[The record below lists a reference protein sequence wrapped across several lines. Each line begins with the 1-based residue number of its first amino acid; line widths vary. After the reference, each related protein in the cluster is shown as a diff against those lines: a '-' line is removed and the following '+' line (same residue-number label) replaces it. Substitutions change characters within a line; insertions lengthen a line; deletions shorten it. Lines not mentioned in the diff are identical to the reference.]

1 MIVRYE
7 IYHHGIGSGTTL
19 TDEDAKTKFEE
30 LKLVAKCGWAELIDD
45 DGNVIDSFDNKK
57 VATLISR
64 LEM

>member
-19 TDEDAKTKFEE
+19 SDENAKEKFEE
-30 LKLVAKCGWAELIDD
+30 LKNVAKCGWAQLLDD
-45 DGNVIDSFDNKK
+45 DGKVIDKFDNLQ